1 MTFSSRSFS
10 QWFGFSKS
18 SVARIEPI
26 GSEHAAT
33 LAAIHEQSFAQG
45 WNEAEFEHLLTDRH
59 MVSDGLFIDQDKE
72 PSGFIL
78 SRRVLD
84 EAEIISV
91 AIAPAKRHH
100 GLSYPLLKQHI
111 DALMQLGTRTLHLE
125 VGESNVAAR
134 ALYRRA
140 GFTVTGERKGYY
152 TQADGR
158 RTTALTMSLT
168 L

>member
-10 QWFGFSKS
+10 QWFGFARS
-18 SVARIEPI
+18 STARIEPI

-33 LAAIHEQSFAQG
+33 LAAIHDQSFAQG
-45 WNEAEFEHLLTDRH
+45 WDDAEFEHLLADRY
-59 MVSDGLFIDQDKE
+59 VISDGLFIDQNE
-72 PSGFIL
+72 APHGFIL

-84 EAEIISV
+84 EAEILSI
-91 AIAPAKRHH
+91 AIAPDKRHH
-100 GLSYPLLKQHI
+100 GLSYPLLKHHI
-111 DALMQLGTRTLHLE
+111 DALIQLGTRTLHLE
-125 VGESNVAAR
+125 VDENNLAALS
-134 ALYRRA
+134 LYRRA